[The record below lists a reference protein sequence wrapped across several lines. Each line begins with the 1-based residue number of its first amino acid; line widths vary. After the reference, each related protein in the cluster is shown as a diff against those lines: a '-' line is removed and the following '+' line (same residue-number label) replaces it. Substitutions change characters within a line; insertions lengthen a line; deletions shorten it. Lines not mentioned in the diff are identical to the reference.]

1 MGRGHFLGVLDAQK
15 IGWGFGGGGLGSQI
29 NKYIGNTSMCKE
41 NFNLLTR
48 GLVRGN
54 IRGGLGGKHF

>member
-1 MGRGHFLGVLDAQK
+1 MGRGHFLGVLDVKK
-15 IGWGFGGGGLGSQI
+15 IGGGFGGLGSKI

-48 GLVRGN
+48 GLVKYVRRFRG
-54 IRGGLGGKHF
+54 

>member
-1 MGRGHFLGVLDAQK
+1 MGRGHFLGVYDVKK
-15 IGWGFGGGGLGSQI
+15 IGGGFGGGSKI

-41 NFNLLTR
+41 HFNLLTR

-54 IRGGLGGKHF
+54 M